1 MLLKSFSKI
10 NLSLGV
16 NKKLNN
22 GLHDIQSYYC
32 LINLFD
38 EIKVKKIKNNFDK
51 IIFKGK
57 FATSIKKSNNSIL
70 NTLSILR
77 KKNII
82 SNFYSIIVNK
92 KIPIFAGLGGGTS
105 NSVYLIKHLTEKKN
119 IKNILSI
126 CEKRIGSD
134 MRLFLNEKGYLYD
147 LNTVNSFKIKYKL
160 HFLLVY
166 PNIKCSTRYIY
177 SKIKNYTSKS
187 RCNFKRINN
196 KSKFIKLLLEKSNDL
211 QPVVERKYPIIK
223 KLITEVGLKKGC
235 YFSRMTGSGSVCYG
249 VFQSEKTAKAALT
262 SVKYKYPKYWSVVAK
277 TI

>member
-1 MLLKSFSKI
+1 MILKSFSKI

-38 EIKVKKIKNNFDK
+38 EIKIKKTQNNFDR

-57 FATSIKKSNNSIL
+57 FTASIEKSNNSIL

-77 KKNII
+77 KEKII

-92 KIPIFAGLGGGTS
+92 KIPIFSGLGGGTS
-105 NSVYLIKHLTEKKN
+105 NAAYLIKHFTNKKY
-119 IKNILSI
+119 IKKIFSI
-126 CEKRIGSD
+126 CEKKIGSD
-134 MRLFLNEKGYLYD
+134 IRLFLNEQGYLYN
-147 LNTVNSFKIKYKL
+147 LNTINNFKIKYKL

-177 SKIKNYTSKS
+177 SKIKKYTSKS
-187 RCNFKRINN
+187 KCNFKRINN
-196 KSKFIKLLLEKSNDL
+196 KDKFIKVLLEKSNDL
-211 QPVVERKYPIIK
+211 QSVVERKYPVIK

-235 YFSRMTGSGSVCYG
+235 YFSRMTGSGSICYG

-262 SVKYKYPKYWSVVAK
+262 SIKYKYPKYWSIVAK